1 MTRAYYVVP
10 HIWRREPPHL
20 PSLERRRHPCWALPE
35 PSRGGDVPCDVP
47 FVLRMAH
54 HRSPKSQLLPGSS
67 YTSTHPAHA
76 PQRAVK
82 FRSDCFPAS
91 FPRFQIPAPAR
102 LVVHGPRVKIPVFL
116 SPPHPSV
123 GECAPPAFANS
134 RPGQHRRERR
144 DDRSDKRRADRAR
157 RRDYD
162 EAAFPESGVDVPA
175 RRKRCSARGA
185 RREERETSE
194 RARTKVSQ
202 SNPRYRTRPCT
213 HTSTYRSRTAGSPPP
228 WQPGCR

>member
-1 MTRAYYVVP
+1 MSLVMYHSYLEWHITGAPNPSSCPARRIRRLTPRTPRSAQLNSVP
-10 HIWRREPPHL
+10 TVSL
-20 PSLERRRHPCWALPE
+20 PRFLVS
-35 PSRGGDVPCDVP
+35 
-47 FVLRMAH
+47 
-54 HRSPKSQLLPGSS
+54 RSPLLPGSS
-67 YTSTHPAHA
+67 YTA
-76 PQRAVK
+76 RASK
-82 FRSDCFPAS
+82 SLFSSP
-91 FPRFQIPAPAR
+91 
-102 LVVHGPRVKIPVFL
+102 
-116 SPPHPSV
+116 PPHPSV

-157 RRDYD
+157 RRDCVVV
-162 EAAFPESGVDVPA
+162 EAAFPESRVDVPA

>member
-1 MTRAYYVVP
+1 MPGSTAESAGLCRVPQSCTR
-10 HIWRREPPHL
+10 
-20 PSLERRRHPCWALPE
+20 PE

-67 YTSTHPAHA
+67 RIRRLTPRTP
-76 PQRAVK
+76 
-82 FRSDCFPAS
+82 RSAQLNSVPTVS
-91 FPRFQIPAPAR
+91 LPRFLVSRSPLLPGSSYTAR
-102 LVVHGPRVKIPVFL
+102 ASKSLFS
-116 SPPHPSV
+116 SPPPPPSV

-162 EAAFPESGVDVPA
+162 EAALPESGVDVPA

-194 RARTKVSQ
+194 RARTFD
-202 SNPRYRTRPCT
+202 R
-213 HTSTYRSRTAGSPPP
+213 
-228 WQPGCR
+228 

>member
-1 MTRAYYVVP
+1 MGVSSLTLDACLP

-82 FRSDCFPAS
+82 FRSDCFPRGAYGYKENRCACKRHGVMAPCMAS
-91 FPRFQIPAPAR
+91 WHPHVRALSLCRTHVTAPVAPRTSPRFS
-102 LVVHGPRVKIPVFL
+102 VPRFPFA
-116 SPPHPSV
+116 SPPHPT
-123 GECAPPAFANS
+123 PPLSHPFSSLYSLA
-134 RPGQHRRERR
+134 RPLACTLH
-144 DDRSDKRRADRAR
+144 DRADRLT
-157 RRDYD
+157 
-162 EAAFPESGVDVPA
+162 
-175 RRKRCSARGA
+175 
-185 RREERETSE
+185 ETDWDF
-194 RARTKVSQ
+194 RARL
-202 SNPRYRTRPCT
+202 
-213 HTSTYRSRTAGSPPP
+213 
-228 WQPGCR
+228 